1 MWWGCCA
8 VYAVCAVVGSHEV
21 VCAPGVG
28 VKRQFRGL
36 LTWVGVSS
44 WCIGCGGCL

>member
-21 VCAPGVG
+21 VCA
-28 VKRQFRGL
+28 L
-36 LTWVGVSS
+36 LAEQESKNS
-44 WCIGCGGCL
+44 I